1 MIMKNRARH
10 ILSTLALA
18 LLGATL
24 LSAAQ
29 TESTLRGR
37 ITDPR
42 GGPVPAAT
50 VTAYARDSGV
60 RITVSA
66 DNTGSYL
73 FESLAPGEYLVDVEA
88 PHFSRLAAQ
97 TVRVARG
104 SSSTL
109 DISLQV
115 AGVREE
121 IVVTASGTAQT
132 VDEVSKAISVVS
144 REEIEARNEFAISEV
159 LRVIPGLRVQQ
170 LGGPGSFTSIKTRGL
185 RSEDTAVLID
195 GFRFRDAAAPQGDAS
210 GFIEDLIVT
219 DVDRLEVLRGSGS
232 SLYGSNAIG
241 GIINLVS
248 GEGGGR
254 TRGSLLLEG
263 GNLGLFRGRTQ
274 IAGGT
279 KNDRIAYS
287 AGVAHLNVSDG
298 IDGDDAARNTSGQG
312 RIRFRISPTATLSM
326 RLYSADSFVQL
337 NTSPDGIG
345 TVAPSG
351 IIDARPLSLEEL
363 RRYENGTPA
372 SQLSVGAATFIP
384 AANNPDQSRAARFFS
399 GSITLDHRWTESF
412 GYSLSYQ
419 GLSADR
425 SFADGPGGVSFQPV
439 GGSTRSDSLGRIH
452 TLQARFDARVRPW
465 NLINAGYEFEQ
476 ETFRNQAFQVISTN
490 NSTARVTQRSNSLF
504 AQDQLRFLGDRLQFS
519 AAFRAQ
525 YFSLDNP
532 EFTPATTAP
541 YRGVSFTAPPD
552 AYTGDGSIAY
562 MFRKAGTKV
571 RAHVGN
577 GYRAPSL
584 YERFGTF
591 FGSFGY
597 SAYGDPRLRPDRSIA
612 FDMGLDQALL
622 NGRLRTLAT
631 YFYTRLQELIIFDFS
646 GVISPATDPFGRFG
660 GYRNTRGGLAR
671 GLELSATST
680 PSPSLDLSVAY
691 TYTNADQ
698 RVPLV
703 AGVIRSF
710 VIPDHQVSIV
720 ATQRI
725 GRRLFVNFDFSASS
739 NYLAPVF
746 SSTNF
751 SSRAYEFD
759 GIVKADLGVSYKL
772 PLSDTRSLRFYGKAD
787 NLFDHEY
794 YESGFRTPGITVV
807 SGMKFEF

>member
-1 MIMKNRARH
+1 MKNKRRH

-18 LLGATL
+18 LLSAAL
-24 LSAAQ
+24 LSAQ
-29 TESTLRGR
+29 TETSLGGR

-42 GGPVPAAT
+42 GGPVASAT
-50 VTAYARDSGV
+50 VTVYARDSGA
-60 RITVSA
+60 RFTVSA
-66 DNTGSYL
+66 DDTGSYR
-73 FESLAPGEYLVDVEA
+73 FESLAAGEYLVDVEA
-88 PHFSRLAAQ
+88 PHFSRPAAQ
-97 TVRVARG
+97 TVHVARG
-104 SSSTL
+104 ISSTL
-109 DISLQV
+109 DISLQI

-144 REEIEARNEFAISEV
+144 REQIEERNEFAISEV
-159 LRVIPGLRVQQ
+159 LRVIPGLRVQR
-170 LGGPGSFTSIKTRGL
+170 LGGPGALTTIKTRGL
-185 RSEDTAVLID
+185 RNEDTAILID
-195 GFRFRDAAAPQGDAS
+195 GFRFRDAASITGDAS

-287 AGVAHLNVSDG
+287 AGVAHLTVTDG
-298 IDGDDAARNTSGQG
+298 VDGDDAARNTSGQG

-326 RLYSADSFVQL
+326 RMYSADSFAQL
-337 NTSPDGIG
+337 NTSPQGVG
-345 TVAPSG
+345 TLAPTG
-351 IIDARPLSLEEL
+351 IIQSLPLSLEEL
-363 RRYENGTPA
+363 RRYENGTPV
-372 SQLSVGAATFIP
+372 SQLNVGAATFIP
-384 AANNPDQSRAARFFS
+384 SANNPDQRRAARFFS
-399 GSITLDHRWTESF
+399 GSIAFDHRWTENF
-412 GYSLSYQ
+412 GYNLSYQ

-425 SFADGPGGVSFQPV
+425 SFGDGPGGVSFQPV

-452 TLQARFDARVRPW
+452 TLQARFDARVHRW

-476 ETFRNQAFQVISTN
+476 ETYRNQAFQVNAAN
-490 NSTARVTQRSNSLF
+490 NSTVGVTQRSNTLF
-504 AQDQLRFLGDRLQFS
+504 AQDQLRLLDDRLQIS

-532 EFTPATTAP
+532 EFAPLTLAP
-541 YRGVSFTAPPD
+541 YRGLNFTAPPD
-552 AYTGDGSIAY
+552 AYTGDGSVAY
-562 MFRKAGTKV
+562 MFRRAGTKV

-584 YERFGTF
+584 YERFGTS

-597 SAYGDPRLRPDRSIA
+597 STYGDPRLRPDRSIA

-622 NGRLRTLAT
+622 NNRLRTSAT

-646 GVISPATDPFGRFG
+646 GTISPVTDPFGRFG
-660 GYRNTRGGLAR
+660 GYRNSHGGLAR

-680 PSPSLDLSVAY
+680 PSASLDLSVAY

-698 RVPLV
+698 RTPVVP
-703 AGVIRSF
+703 GIIRSF

-725 GRRLFVNFDFSASS
+725 GRRLFVNFDFAASS

-746 SSTNF
+746 NPGTF

-787 NLFDHEY
+787 NLFDHTY
-794 YESGFRTPGITVV
+794 YETGFRTPGVTVV

>member
-1 MIMKNRARH
+1 MNSKARY
-10 ILSTLALA
+10 ILSTLVLA
-18 LLGATL
+18 LLSATL
-24 LSAAQ
+24 LSAE
-29 TESTLRGR
+29 TETSLGGR

-50 VTAYARDSGV
+50 VTVYARDSGA

-66 DNTGSYL
+66 DSTGSYR
-73 FESLAPGEYLVDVEA
+73 FENLAAGEYFVDVEA
-88 PHFSRLAAQ
+88 PHFSRSAAQ
-97 TVRVARG
+97 TIHLARG
-104 SSSTL
+104 SSSKL
-109 DISLQV
+109 DISLQI

-121 IVVTASGTAQT
+121 IVVTASGTPQS

-144 REEIEARNEFAISEV
+144 REEIEERDEFAISEV
-159 LRVIPGLRVQQ
+159 LRSIPGLRVQR
-170 LGGPGSFTSIKTRGL
+170 LGGPGALTSIKTRGL

-219 DVDRLEVLRGSGS
+219 DIDRLEVLRGSGS

-241 GIINLVS
+241 GIINIVS

-254 TRGSLLLEG
+254 TRGGLLLEG

-274 IAGGT
+274 VAGGT

-312 RIRFRISPTATLSM
+312 RMRFRISPTATLSM
-326 RLYSADSFVQL
+326 RMYSADSFAQL
-337 NTSPDGIG
+337 NTSPEGVG
-345 TVAPSG
+345 AVAPSG
-351 IIDARPLSLEEL
+351 IIQAQPLSLEEL
-363 RRYENGTPA
+363 RRYENGTPV
-372 SQLSVGAATFIP
+372 SQLNVGAATFIP
-384 AANNPDQSRAARFFS
+384 SANNPDQSRAARFFS
-399 GSITLDHRWTESF
+399 GSIAFDHRWTENF
-412 GYSLSYQ
+412 GYNLSYQ

-425 SFADGPGGVSFQPV
+425 SFGDGPGGVSFQPV

-452 TLQARFDARVRPW
+452 TLQARFDARVRRW

-476 ETFRNQAFQVISTN
+476 ETYRNQAFQVLAAN
-490 NSTARVTQRSNSLF
+490 NSTVGVTQRSNTLF
-504 AQDQLRFLGDRLQFS
+504 AQDQLRLLDDRLQIS

-532 EFTPATTAP
+532 EFAPVTLAP
-541 YRGVSFTAPPD
+541 YRGLTFTAPPN
-552 AYTGDGSIAY
+552 AYTGDGSVAY
-562 MFRKAGTKV
+562 MFRGAGTKV

-597 SAYGDPRLRPDRSIA
+597 STYGDPRLRPDRSIA
-612 FDMGLDQALL
+612 FDMGLYQTLL
-622 NGRLRTLAT
+622 NSRLRTSAT
-631 YFYTRLQELIIFDFS
+631 YFYTWLQELIIFDFS
-646 GVISPATDPFGRFG
+646 GAISPATDPFGRFG

-680 PSPSLDLSVAY
+680 PSRSLDLSVAY

-698 RVPLV
+698 RRPLV

-725 GRRLFVNFDFSASS
+725 GRRLFVNFDFTASS
-739 NYLAPVF
+739 DYLAPVF
-746 SSTNF
+746 NSVNF

-787 NLFDHEY
+787 NLFDHTY
-794 YESGFRTPGITVV
+794 YESGFRTPGVTIV